1 MTEYKDILWNKGS
14 VWLDYIDD
22 WNRLNQFEMF
32 EEQENDVVLNEN
44 SVDRKPC
51 MNRES
56 NSNELTI

>member
-44 SVDRKPC
+44 SV
-51 MNRES
+51 E
-56 NSNELTI
+56 